1 MNKDHIFGVGELS
14 EIIAEVLQGSLFQ
27 NIYLSG
33 EIQSVSKKG
42 NYTYINLID
51 SKSSNSATLTV
62 VVGFYC
68 RIEGTELAVGDNI
81 LMRGSISYYKARGT
95 VSFWPKEISLN
106 GEGMEQIRLR
116 RLIEKL
122 RLEGLFEESRKKPLP
137 RFVKKLVVV
146 TSKSGAAIEDIRAT
160 LKRRYPVELQVIEAL
175 VQGDKATDSLFAA
188 MKTAISDESAD
199 LIIITRGGGSKSDLS
214 PFNDEKLA
222 RLIASSRIPIIS
234 AVGHEIDVSLSD
246 LVADVRAITPTD
258 AANMVG
264 PSLSELEKDQ
274 ERLKIELVENYRR
287 IIESKYKDLQANILL
302 LSSLSPKS
310 LFQQKKVALHQAKE
324 SLEQSYRAILQKA
337 RLNLNNLGNLLH
349 SISPQSILERGYAIL
364 SLNGKTVSSVEEVK
378 QDDVIEI
385 TLKDG
390 QKEAVIK

>member
-14 EIIAEVLQGSLFQ
+14 GIIAEVLQGSLFQ

-122 RLEGLFEESRKKPLP
+122 RQEGLFEESRKKPLP

-175 VQGDKATDSLFAA
+175 VQGDKATESLFAA

-337 RLNLNNLGNLLH
+337 RLNLNNLGKLLH

>member
-14 EIIAEVLQGSLFQ
+14 GIIAEVLQGSLFQ

-175 VQGDKATDSLFAA
+175 VQGDKATESLFAA

-324 SLEQSYRAILQKA
+324 SIEQSYRAILQKA

-390 QKEAVIK
+390 QKEAIIK